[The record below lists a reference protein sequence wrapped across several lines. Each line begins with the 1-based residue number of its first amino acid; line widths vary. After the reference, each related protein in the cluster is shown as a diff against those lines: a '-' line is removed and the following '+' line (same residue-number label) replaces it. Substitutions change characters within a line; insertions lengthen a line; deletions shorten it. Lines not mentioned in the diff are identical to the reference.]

1 MSSTRRQYVETNGSL
16 MIALPK
22 LRAGVRT
29 VAFPATLVPELREH
43 LDTYAEPDI
52 TALVFTGQRGG
63 VLRGATSARPLA
75 GLMPWPRSG
84 CPGCIFMICGT
95 PETR

>member
-1 MSSTRRQYVETNGSL
+1 MAAGELPVEQHPPPVCGNQRVSHDR
-16 MIALPK
+16 LPK
-22 LRAGVRT
+22 SRAGVRT

-63 VLRGATSARPLA
+63 VLRGATSARHPA

-84 CPGCIFMICGT
+84 SPGCIS
-95 PETR
+95 